1 MFSQTKKQLI
11 MYKKTG
17 IAALLLTS
25 IVICNNSQAQGIN
38 GLIKKATGSAVSS
51 LGGGI
56 SKDEIASG
64 LKEALNKGVQKG
76 TTQLSAVDGFLGNAA
91 VKIWMPEEAVKVEK
105 KLRDLGMGSQVD
117 QAITSM
123 NRAAE
128 DAAKSAAPIFV
139 DAIKN
144 MSIQDAVGILKGTDT
159 AATGYLRNNTSAK
172 LIEAFRPVIEKSLD
186 KVDATKYWNGVFTT
200 YNQIP
205 FVKKV
210 NTDLAAYVTE
220 KALAGIFVQ
229 VAAEEKNIRGNAAAR
244 TTDLLKKVF
253 GN

>member
-38 GLIKKATGSAVSS
+38 GFIKKATGTAASA

-76 TTQLSAVDGFLGNAA
+76 TAQLSAVDGFLGNAA

-172 LIEAFRPVIEKSLD
+172 LTEAFRPVIEKSLD